1 MFRPVLYQ
9 AVRRMPKLAA
19 GIGSAF
25 RSHGAL
31 VRRMI
36 AQGQATDRPN
46 LPHATPV
53 LMGLGIAAYFW
64 LPGEP
69 PALWPPLVLAACGIA
84 LVVARRL
91 RPEAAT
97 GLGVLTCVALGF
109 ALASF
114 RTTLVASPQVTQMH
128 GHVPLVGRVISVE
141 PGRRSGQRILLDA
154 TVDLGAGPTP
164 LRLRVTSPRVHA
176 DLTPG
181 QWIRWHADLRPL
193 PAPARPDGFDFA
205 RKLWFEGVRG
215 LAFTLDEPET
225 VEAPTSRTGVAEQ
238 ASDRVRRLRDHITG
252 RILAATDE
260 RTGPIAAAFLSG
272 ERSGIAEDD
281 NDAMQASSLS
291 HLLSIS
297 GLHMMLAGFGVFAA
311 LRLMACLI
319 PALAGSPYVKK
330 AAAAIAL
337 VASLA
342 YLLLSGASI
351 PTQRAFVTVAI
362 AFLAILTDRNAISMR
377 TVALG
382 ATLILLLT
390 PEAWMDPSFQMSF
403 CAVMM
408 LVAAYEWWSRRRLAF
423 HREDGWV
430 RRIVGAVVG
439 TAVTSLVAGVATAPF
454 AAYHFNRVSLYG
466 LAANVLVMPLVSLV
480 IMPFGVIA
488 LVVMPF
494 GLEWGPLQV
503 MDKGLALMLD
513 VAHVVAAWP
522 MAVVGVPAFPV
533 EALLAMSL
541 GLAWLAGCQATW
553 RWLGLAPIA
562 IALLVAAQVPRPDI
576 IVDSEARNV
585 AIRTEDGLL
594 SFASSRRARF
604 NAEIW
609 LRADGDTREVGEA
622 VASVLSPF
630 DCTRGPCMAEARDGR
645 RVALVRT
652 DGELE
657 HACRHAHIVVARIE
671 VTRPCTNPELLV
683 DSRSLA
689 RSGAVAVQLT
699 TAGLQVVTVAERRG
713 NRPWVA
719 PPE

>member
-1 MFRPVLYQ
+1 
-9 AVRRMPKLAA
+9 
-19 GIGSAF
+19 
-25 RSHGAL
+25 
-31 VRRMI
+31 MI
-36 AQGQATDRPN
+36 AEGQSTDRPN
-46 LPHATPV
+46 LPQATPV

-69 PALWPPLVLAACGIA
+69 PALWPPLVLSACAIA
-84 LVVARRL
+84 LVVARHR
-91 RPEAAT
+91 RHAAAT
-97 GLGVLTCVALGF
+97 GLGMLACVVLGF
-109 ALASF
+109 ALASL
-114 RTTLVASPQVTQMH
+114 RTTLVASPQVTQVH
-128 GHVPLVGRVISVE
+128 EHVALVGRVVSVE

-154 TVDLGAGPTP
+154 ILDLGAGPTAM
-164 LRLRVTSPRVHA
+164 RLRMTSPRVHA
-176 DLTPG
+176 DLAPG

-193 PAPARPDGFDFA
+193 PAPVIPDGFDFA

-215 LAFTLDEPET
+215 LGFTLDEPEQ
-225 VEAPTSRTGVAEQ
+225 VEAPATRTGLAVQ
-238 ASDRVRRLRDHITG
+238 VSDMVRRLRDHITG

-272 ERSGIAEDD
+272 ERSGIAEED

-311 LRLMACLI
+311 LRLMACLV
-319 PALAGSPYVKK
+319 PALAGSPHVKK

-408 LVAAYEWWSRRRLAF
+408 LVAAYEWWNRRRLAF

-430 RRIVGAVVG
+430 RRIVGVVVG
-439 TAVTSLVAGVATAPF
+439 TAVTSLVAGIATAPF
-454 AAYHFNRVSLYG
+454 AAYHFNRLSLYG
-466 LAANVLVMPLVSLV
+466 LFANVLVMPIVSLV
-480 IMPFGVIA
+480 IMPFGVLA

-494 GLEWGPLQV
+494 GLEWAPLQV
-503 MDKGLALMLD
+503 MDEGLALMLD
-513 VAHVVAAWP
+513 AAHLVAAWP
-522 MAVVGVPAFPV
+522 MAVVGVAAFPV

-541 GLAWLAGCQATW
+541 GLAWLAGCQASW
-553 RWLGLAPIA
+553 RWFGLAPMG
-562 IALLVAAQVPRPDI
+562 IALVIAAHTPRPDI
-576 IVDSEARNV
+576 LVDGEAKNV
-585 AIRTEDGLL
+585 AVRTGDGLL

-604 NAEIW
+604 DAEIW
-609 LRADGDTREVGEA
+609 LRADGDTRDVGEA
-622 VASVLSPF
+622 VASALSPF
-630 DCTRGPCMAEARDGR
+630 DCTRGPCMAQAHDGR
-645 RVALVRT
+645 WIALVRSA
-652 DGELE
+652 DELAP
-657 HACRHAHIVVARIE
+657 ACRRANIVLARIDL
-671 VTRPCTNPELLV
+671 TGPCTGPELAV
-683 DSRSLA
+683 DRRSLA
-689 RSGAVAVQLT
+689 HSGAIAIGLAP
-699 TAGLQVVTVAERRG
+699 AGLQVVTVAEQRG

-719 PPE
+719 APE